1 MAAEVSAPRVP
12 PTATSSP
19 KTESKAEIDVTKKS
33 DAVIVTEEPSESM
46 APSSPESSRGP
57 LKKFRSFTPTPVF
70 FGSRNVKDKPDS
82 TSAND
87 VGTPTEAPKL
97 FADREI
103 LSKHQL
109 PISQWPT
116 YSSYVAM
123 VVDKR
128 STIPTSTKLDEAP
141 RQTKHEDILDYVY
154 DWAAWAAEIP
164 NEARRNEVLGW
175 VMKTL
180 EQVLKNGME
189 RTGMIL
195 EARDV
200 QGTKNGTKRTLEGEV
215 NIQVIITS
223 SLKEKLGNELNKL
236 AVQKAKDNIAK
247 HKQANQ
253 GAAATVPSEPTVEQ
267 LLAIEQAA
275 QASLKK
281 TKRPASELDEFGA
294 AQDTKRQKVEVTKE
308 SKEHL
313 TTTRADVQQE
323 SSRESQDR
331 STSESTTT
339 EDDKKWAQYIQHIFQ
354 PRLNH
359 ILKRA
364 GQRLGRGKCENW
376 ETVRE
381 RLTVA
386 GVSVKYRNMMLRD
399 FQHGHEKWD
408 EDNQVDPNVEL
419 AGFAESFQRP
429 PKAAPVVAANNVDK
443 QAVKKD
449 AENNTSNTQTLLLAL
464 EGLPVLSTK
473 TPIPSAFVPAQPV
486 SPPPFQ
492 IAHTHIPSPLI
503 PLIS

>member
-1 MAAEVSAPRVP
+1 MVAEVSAPKVP
-12 PTATSSP
+12 PTATSNP
-19 KTESKAEIDVTKKS
+19 KTESKTETDVTKKS
-33 DAVIVTEEPSESM
+33 DVVTVTEEPSEPM
-46 APSSPESSRGP
+46 AHSSPESSPGS
-57 LKKFRSFTPTPVF
+57 LKKFRSFAPIPVF
-70 FGSRNVKDKPDS
+70 FGSRNVKDKLDP

-87 VGTPTEAPKL
+87 VDTPTEAPKL

-109 PISQWPT
+109 PISLWPT
-116 YSSYVAM
+116 YSCCVAM

-128 STIPTSTKLDEAP
+128 STIPTSMKLDEAP

-195 EARDV
+195 EAGNV

-215 NIQVIITS
+215 NIQVVITS

-236 AVQKAKDNIAK
+236 AVQRAKDNIEK
-247 HKQANQ
+247 YKQANQ
-253 GAAATVPSEPTVEQ
+253 GAAAATPSEPTVEQ
-267 LLAIEQAA
+267 LLAIKQAA

-281 TKRPASELDEFGA
+281 TKTQAGGLDEFGA
-294 AQDTKRQKVEVTKE
+294 AQDAKRQKVDVAKE
-308 SKEHL
+308 SKEGL
-313 TTTRADVQQE
+313 VITKANVQQE

-331 STSESTTT
+331 TISESTTT
-339 EDDKKWAQYIQHIFQ
+339 EDDEKWAQYIQHIFL
-354 PRLNH
+354 PRFNH

-364 GQRLGRGKCENW
+364 GESLSRGKCRNW

-381 RLTVA
+381 RLTAA

-408 EDNQVDPNVEL
+408 GDTQVDPNVEL

-429 PKAAPVVAANNVDK
+429 SKAAPVVAANNVDK
-443 QAVKKD
+443 QAAKKD
-449 AENNTSNTQTLLLAL
+449 TENNTSNTQTSLLSL
-464 EGLPVLSTK
+464 EGLPVLNTK
-473 TPIPSAFVPAQPV
+473 PPVPNASVPAQPV

-492 IAHTHIPSPLI
+492 IAHTPPPLTS
-503 PLIS
+503 LIS